1 MKRDNKKEVM
11 NALIM
16 VFQFGINMIVPI
28 FLCTLAGV
36 WIGKKT
42 GADWVTVPCFSLER
56 LRGQTIYTAWFKNY
70 LKSEDDGRAVRHT
83 PGRQSTMET
92 EISDS
97 ISRVEKDVKK
107 NK

>member
-42 GADWVTVPCFSLER
+42 GADWVTVPLFFL
-56 LRGQTIYTAWFKNY
+56 GAFAGANNIYRMVQKF
-70 LKSEDDGRAVRHT
+70 LKPEDDGRAVR
-83 PGRQSTMET
+83 QSTTET

>member
-42 GADWVTVPCFSLER
+42 GADWVTVPLFFI
-56 LRGQTIYTAWFKNY
+56 GVFAGANNIYRMVQKF
-70 LKSEDDGRAVRHT
+70 LKQEDDGRAVRQT
-83 PGRQSTMET
+83 PGRQSTTET
-92 EISDS
+92 EKSDS

>member
-36 WIGKKT
+36 WIGKKLLKVP
-42 GADWVTVPCFSLER
+42 DWETRYER
-56 LRGQTIYTAWFKNY
+56 
-70 LKSEDDGRAVRHT
+70 
-83 PGRQSTMET
+83 
-92 EISDS
+92 
-97 ISRVEKDVKK
+97 
-107 NK
+107 

>member
-42 GADWVTVPCFSLER
+42 GADWVTVPLFFL
-56 LRGQTIYTAWFKNY
+56 GAFAGANNIYRMDQKF
-70 LKSEDDGRAVRHT
+70 LKPEDDGRAVRQT
-83 PGRQSTMET
+83 PGRQSTTET

>member
-42 GADWVTVPCFSLER
+42 GADWVTVPLFFLAAFAWANN
-56 LRGQTIYTAWFKNY
+56 IYRMVQKI
-70 LKSEDDGRAVRHT
+70 LKPEDDGRAVRQT
-83 PGRQSTMET
+83 PGRQSTTET

>member
-42 GADWVTVPCFSLER
+42 GADWVTVPLFFL
-56 LRGQTIYTAWFKNY
+56 GAFAGANNIYHMVQKF